1 MKRVKVIIPTNQSF
15 LRDWYS
21 WTHGRVSRHFKR
33 NKERVIDTAQNV
45 RLRLLSKDFI
55 GRWFFKHLTEDLI
68 TREQAEKI
76 LGGIRI
82 AFAGSIH
89 PVVGDR
95 SDPESL
101 WRVSDILQFA
111 KFNYDRYYYSIQN
124 HTIDSDRMIRL
135 LGYPEKSYGLLQSL
149 YRQGRIRPA
158 EYTEHDCTGEKDCV
172 SCDRGRARL
181 YGKGISLAHNWLDPK
196 VECHVSALRW
206 NDSQLSP
213 FLRNW
218 KRMNWIKCTPDFIM
232 RPEGKK
238 TATITAGLLKY
249 AAIIIDNEVVNDFKR
264 MGRVDDLSNMILN
277 NGISP
282 ELSNNETVAY
292 EVDEKT
298 EETKSVLCDPQ
309 ANKTFEESD
318 RRSDIT
324 ALINS
329 SNLTNEEYE
338 VILRIDLQ
346 NMSVRAFSEEY
357 GIQIQKIHRIR
368 NSALRKMRGSKLD
381 EEGIKNLVKSICL
394 DHNMTIEQILSPESF
409 GPSVIARTDLFSTLY
424 DHGMSVEAISG
435 YFLYPQPKIVAAI
448 NRKCNQEMRV
458 HKSKG

>member
-135 LGYPEKSYGLLQSL
+135 LGYPESHTAYCNR
-149 YRQGRIRPA
+149 YIA
-158 EYTEHDCTGEKDCV
+158 
-172 SCDRGRARL
+172 
-181 YGKGISLAHNWLDPK
+181 K
-196 VECHVSALRW
+196 VEFVLL
-206 NDSQLSP
+206 NTLS
-213 FLRNW
+213 
-218 KRMNWIKCTPDFIM
+218 MIAQ
-232 RPEGKK
+232 GKK
-238 TATITAGLLKY
+238 IVY
-249 AAIIIDNEVVNDFKR
+249 HVIEV
-264 MGRVDDLSNMILN
+264 
-277 NGISP
+277 
-282 ELSNNETVAY
+282 ELV
-292 EVDEKT
+292 
-298 EETKSVLCDPQ
+298 C
-309 ANKTFEESD
+309 
-318 RRSDIT
+318 
-324 ALINS
+324 
-329 SNLTNEEYE
+329 
-338 VILRIDLQ
+338 
-346 NMSVRAFSEEY
+346 M
-357 GIQIQKIHRIR
+357 
-368 NSALRKMRGSKLD
+368 
-381 EEGIKNLVKSICL
+381 VK
-394 DHNMTIEQILSPESF
+394 
-409 GPSVIARTDLFSTLY
+409 G
-424 DHGMSVEAISG
+424 
-435 YFLYPQPKIVAAI
+435 FL
-448 NRKCNQEMRV
+448 
-458 HKSKG
+458 